1 MVAQIRFILLLV
13 ASTASAGFLD
23 DLGWSWP
30 PKLPNLMDLAPI
42 PSLPYLSALMPSLF
56 APASGL
62 KLDVI
67 ENNNQS
73 ARLNCSWVGAGAET
87 ANLTMLVDGE
97 EQRGEDVKKEEGGAI
112 VLTLDWSARNLTVGQ
127 AVVVSCNGQAGKE
140 GWASVSSV
148 SELIPVGGLPEQP
161 EGKRPLESPELSSM
175 SQVIHVD
182 GLPEQPKGQKPLEQ
196 LEVPEGKQ
204 QP

>member
-1 MVAQIRFILLLV
+1 M
-13 ASTASAGFLD
+13 
-23 DLGWSWP
+23 
-30 PKLPNLMDLAPI
+30 
-42 PSLPYLSALMPSLF
+42 
-56 APASGL
+56 
-62 KLDVI
+62 
-67 ENNNQS
+67 
-73 ARLNCSWVGAGAET
+73 
-87 ANLTMLVDGE
+87 
-97 EQRGEDVKKEEGGAI
+97 
-112 VLTLDWSARNLTVGQ
+112 
-127 AVVVSCNGQAGKE
+127 
-140 GWASVSSV
+140 SSV

>member
-42 PSLPYLSALMPSLF
+42 PSLPNLSALMPSLF

-62 KLDVI
+62 TLDVL

-87 ANLTMLVDGE
+87 ANLTLLVDGE